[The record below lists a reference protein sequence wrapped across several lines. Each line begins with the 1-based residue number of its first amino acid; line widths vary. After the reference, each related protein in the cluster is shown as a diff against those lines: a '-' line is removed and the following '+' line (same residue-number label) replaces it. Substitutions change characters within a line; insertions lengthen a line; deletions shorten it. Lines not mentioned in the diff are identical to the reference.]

1 MVVDDSPDARDVLR
15 QIIEARGNSVIEARD
30 GQEGLELAHK
40 HKPDAIIS
48 DGLMPVMDG
57 FQFLRAVKQDEI
69 LRAVPFVFYTAIYTG
84 DKDLELAFSLGADA
98 LIVKPV
104 DPETFWKEFSSA
116 IEKRSR
122 KKTPDAPG
130 DMIERNEDYLSNYCN
145 VVAASLETKVHD
157 LENVIA
163 EHNRTSAALAE
174 SEERYRLLFESNPH
188 PLWVF
193 DLETLAFLAVN
204 DAAIVKYG
212 YSREEFLSM
221 TIKDIRPPEDVPVL
235 LEKVSRSREGF
246 DEAGTWR
253 HRKKGGTI
261 IDVEITS
268 HTLTFA
274 GKKATLV
281 MAIDV
286 TEQRRLDLLIKN
298 AANEWRDTFDA
309 INEPIA
315 LLDNSG
321 TLLRCNKALAKLAH
335 KELHE
340 ILGKHYWEIIHG
352 TAGPVA
358 DYPLERTKKTGK
370 RETLVAP
377 VKDRWY
383 EVTADPFFDDRGTIM
398 GAVHIMV
405 DVTERKRSEEA
416 LRSSEEMHRLIFQ
429 GSPVGIFHYDT
440 GLHITDCN
448 DQFIEILKT
457 KREKLIGLD
466 MRTLRDQRV
475 LPSLETPL
483 AGKEDRYE
491 GGYQA
496 TTHSAEIWISMRTAP
511 FFDQHGAV
519 KGGIGIVEDITER
532 KKAEDAVEH
541 QKHFT
546 ENLIRNSAI
555 ATFVLDAEHK
565 VLIWN
570 KACEELTGVPASE
583 MIGTDLPWKPFYRQ
597 QRPVLADIVLS
608 DDREKLV
615 QLYPQFSKS
624 VLMPD
629 GLHAEAWLPALN
641 GRDRY
646 VVFDASPIRDSSG
659 KIIAA
664 IETLQDF
671 TSRKKLEDEIIQAK
685 QEWEETFNTIT
696 DMVTVHDKDYNIVRA
711 NKAAEKILGLSF
723 LEPGKTKC
731 FEYYHGT
738 GCPPEG
744 CPSCQSLE
752 TGLPSTSELF
762 EPHLNMFIEI
772 RAIPRFDSDG
782 KIAGLIHV
790 VRDISERKNAEKI
803 LLEERNKAQK
813 YLDIAGVLIVALD
826 AEGRVALINKR
837 GLEIIGY
844 EEQEMIGRSWF
855 DLCIPER
862 IREEVRGVFHELMS
876 GNIVLGE
883 YYENSIVTKNGFE
896 RVLAFHNAML
906 RGESGEMYGV
916 LSSGED
922 ITERKRAQDAL
933 NERVHHAAL
942 GAEIGVALTTGG
954 DLRAVLQQC
963 AEAVVRHLD
972 AAFARIWTLSEKEQV
987 LEMQASA
994 GMYTHINGP
1003 HGRVPVGKFKIGM
1016 IAEERRPHMTN
1027 EVVGDPRVGDQEW
1040 ARKEGLVAFAGYP
1053 LIVQD
1058 RLVGVMAM
1066 FSRNQLAE
1074 TTMNSLGSVADI
1086 VALGIERKRTE
1097 ASLARY
1103 SEELTALNT
1112 ASNTLMVI
1120 SNLTDIYAYI
1130 CNIISDVFDLKM
1142 AWLGIVEPGTY
1153 EVRPVAY
1160 SGREDGYL
1168 SSIKIMWDDSLYGN
1182 GPTGMAIK
1190 TKKSFAANISDP
1202 AFAPWSEHA
1211 RQRGYVASLAV
1222 PLIYARDK
1230 CIGALNFYSDDPGY
1244 FSSDRIKL
1252 CEIFA
1257 NQAAIAIE
1265 NARLV
1270 GGLEEKVEERTK
1282 AIEDTN
1288 AELLVVNRELELRR
1302 VEAEAASRSKTDFL
1316 ANMSHEL
1323 RTPLNAIL
1331 GFSDIMLQGMA
1342 GPVSNKQKEFL
1353 NDIAASGN
1361 HLLALITDILDL
1373 SKIEAGKTELELG
1386 EFSAQEL
1393 IASSLIMFKEK
1404 ALKHSIR
1411 VETTVDEAITNITAD
1426 HRKLKQVMVNLLSN
1440 AFKFTP
1446 DGGSVRVI
1454 ARRVGS
1460 SEIGVRSMEQ
1470 KQEGFNSEH
1479 RTPNSELPGNLIEI
1493 SVTDTGIGISPENQK
1508 KLFQPFQQ
1516 VETSL
1521 TRKYSGTGLGL
1532 SLCRRFVELHNGSI
1546 HVESEPGKGSTFIFT
1561 IPIRS

>member
-188 PLWVF
+188 PMWVF

-221 TIKDIRPPEDVPVL
+221 TIKDIRPPEDVPAL
-235 LEKVSRSREGF
+235 LNKIARVSEGI

-253 HRKKGGTI
+253 HRKKSGTI

-268 HTLTFA
+268 HTLIFA
-274 GKKATLV
+274 GKKAELV
-281 MAIDV
+281 MALDV

-298 AANEWRDTFDA
+298 AANEWRSTFDA

-321 TLLRCNKALAKLAH
+321 SILRCNKAMAKLAQ
-335 KELHE
+335 KKLHE
-340 ILGKHYWEIIHG
+340 LLGKPCREIIHG
-352 TAGPVA
+352 AAGPVA
-358 DYPLERTKKTGK
+358 DSPLEQMKKTGK
-370 RETLVAP
+370 RETLVSP
-377 VKDRWY
+377 LGERWY
-383 EVTADPFFDDRGTIM
+383 EVTADPFFDDRGNIT
-398 GAVHIMV
+398 GAVHLMV
-405 DVTERKRSEEA
+405 DVTERK
-416 LRSSEEMHRLIFQ
+416 M
-429 GSPVGIFHYDT
+429 
-440 GLHITDCN
+440 
-448 DQFIEILKT
+448 
-457 KREKLIGLD
+457 
-466 MRTLRDQRV
+466 
-475 LPSLETPL
+475 
-483 AGKEDRYE
+483 
-491 GGYQA
+491 
-496 TTHSAEIWISMRTAP
+496 
-511 FFDQHGAV
+511 
-519 KGGIGIVEDITER
+519 
-532 KKAEDAVEH
+532 AEDAILG
-541 QKHFT
+541 QKLFT
-546 ENLIRNSAI
+546 ESLIQNSAI
-555 ATFVLDAEHK
+555 ATFVLDARHK

-583 MIGTDLPWKPFYRQ
+583 MIGTDLPWKPFYHQ

-608 DDREKLV
+608 DDREKLAR
-615 QLYPQFSKS
+615 LYPQFSKS
-624 VLMPD
+624 VLMPE

-646 VVFDASPIRDSSG
+646 VVFDASPIHDSSG

-671 TSRKKLEDEIIQAK
+671 SARKGMEDQIERARV
-685 QEWEETFNTIT
+685 EWEETFNTIT
-696 DMVTVHDKDYNIVRA
+696 DMVTVHDKDFNIIRA

-723 LEPGKTKC
+723 LEPNKTKC

-738 GCPPEG
+738 GCPPTG

-752 TGLPSTSELF
+752 TGQPSTSELF

-790 VRDISERKNAEKI
+790 VRDI
-803 LLEERNKAQK
+803 
-813 YLDIAGVLIVALD
+813 
-826 AEGRVALINKR
+826 
-837 GLEIIGY
+837 
-844 EEQEMIGRSWF
+844 
-855 DLCIPER
+855 
-862 IREEVRGVFHELMS
+862 
-876 GNIVLGE
+876 
-883 YYENSIVTKNGFE
+883 
-896 RVLAFHNAML
+896 
-906 RGESGEMYGV
+906 
-916 LSSGED
+916 
-922 ITERKRAQDAL
+922 TERK
-933 NERVHHAAL
+933 
-942 GAEIGVALTTGG
+942 
-954 DLRAVLQQC
+954 
-963 AEAVVRHLD
+963 
-972 AAFARIWTLSEKEQV
+972 K
-987 LEMQASA
+987 
-994 GMYTHINGP
+994 
-1003 HGRVPVGKFKIGM
+1003 
-1016 IAEERRPHMTN
+1016 AEE
-1027 EVVGDPRVGDQEW
+1027 
-1040 ARKEGLVAFAGYP
+1040 
-1053 LIVQD
+1053 
-1058 RLVGVMAM
+1058 
-1066 FSRNQLAE
+1066 
-1074 TTMNSLGSVADI
+1074 
-1086 VALGIERKRTE
+1086 ALERYGKQ
-1097 ASLARY
+1097 
-1103 SEELTALNT
+1103 LTALNI
-1112 ASNTLMVI
+1112 ASNKLMATMTLA
-1120 SNLTDIYAYI
+1120 DIYQQI
-1130 CNIISDVFDLKM
+1130 CDIISSVFDFKM
-1142 AWLGIVEPGTY
+1142 VWLGLVEKGHY
-1153 EVRPVAY
+1153 AVKPVAHT
-1160 SGREDGYL
+1160 GQEDGYL
-1168 SSIKIMWDDSLYGN
+1168 SDIEVTWDDSPLGQ
-1182 GPTGMAIK
+1182 GPTGTAIK
-1190 TKKSFAANISDP
+1190 TGKPAISTMDAP
-1202 AFAPWSEHA
+1202 AFAPWSKEA
-1211 RQRGYVASLAV
+1211 GKRGYAASLAV
-1222 PLIYARDK
+1222 PLTSSK
-1230 CIGALNFYSDDPGY
+1230 GECLGALNFYGAADSFASDII
-1244 FSSDRIKL
+1244 RL
-1252 CEIFA
+1252 TQIFG

-1270 GGLEEKVEERTK
+1270 EELEEKVLDRTK
-1282 AIEDTN
+1282 ALEDANT
-1288 AELLVVNRELELRR
+1288 ELQTINKEIELRR
-1302 VEAEAASRSKTDFL
+1302 EEADAASKSKTDFL

-1331 GFSDIMLQGMA
+1331 GFADIMLQGMA
-1342 GPVSNKQKEFL
+1342 GPVSDKQTEFL
-1353 NDIAASGN
+1353 NDIAASGS

-1386 EFSAQEL
+1386 EFSVQEL

-1411 VETTVDEAITNITAD
+1411 VETDVDEAITNITAD

-1446 DGGSVRVI
+1446 EGGSVSVR
-1454 ARRVGS
+1454 ARLS
-1460 SEIGVRSMEQ
+1460 AECGVRNAEL
-1470 KQEGFNSEH
+1470 KEINHSELL
-1479 RTPNSELPGNLIEI
+1479 TPNSELHGKLIEI
-1493 SVTDTGIGISPENQK
+1493 SVTDTGIGISLENQK

-1532 SLCRRFVELHNGSI
+1532 SLCRRFVELHGGSI
-1546 HVESEPGKGSTFIFT
+1546 HVESESGKGSTFIFT
-1561 IPIRS
+1561 IPMRR